1 MAKKDTDDTGLIT
14 FSEFR
19 EFMFHNIV
27 PLEDIDDYKG
37 MPILK
42 ILPFWRKNELIPFI
56 QKGKHLK
63 ISFAELIWLRI
74 LDTLRQFSYPI
85 QQTFKV
91 CHYFFKDAYDN
102 DLPKRN
108 MEYNHEMLSKK
119 KQAGTLTEQDL
130 LTLAHLENF
139 LNDKVLLHILK
150 SDINYLTGLVT
161 ECITNREERG
171 ILIFQDGR
179 VAESNGEILRTHG
192 NYKVDITEPHIYLSI
207 PYYLKEFI
215 DSDQLSTIFLPQ
227 VLNEREKD
235 VLREMKNRNVK
246 QITIVLKGGDVEKI
260 SSTREGILTG
270 QQAKQIKEILGLR
283 NYEQITLDTLDE
295 STLKIKKTKK
305 KI

>member
-1 MAKKDTDDTGLIT
+1 MEKKGAKNTDLIT

-27 PLEDIDDYKG
+27 PLEDISDYRG
-37 MPILK
+37 APISRM
-42 ILPFWRKNELIPFI
+42 LPFWRKNELMPFI

-74 LDTLRQFSYPI
+74 LDTLRQFSYPL
-85 QQTFKV
+85 QQTVKV

-108 MEYNHEMLSKK
+108 MEYNQAMLSKK
-119 KQAGTLTEQDL
+119 KQAGTLTEEDS
-130 LTLAHLENF
+130 LTLEHLENF
-139 LNDKVLLHILK
+139 LKDKVLLHILK
-150 SDINYLTGLVT
+150 TDINYLTGLVT
-161 ECITNREERG
+161 ECITSREERG

-192 NYKVDITEPHIYLSI
+192 NYSVDITEPHIYLSI
-207 PYYLKEFI
+207 PFYLKEFI
-215 DSDQLSTIFLPQ
+215 ESEQLSTIFLPQ
-227 VLNEREKD
+227 VLNDDEKK

-260 SSTREGILTG
+260 SSTKEGILTG
-270 QQAKQIKEILGLR
+270 QQAKQIKQILGLR
-283 NYEQITLDTLDE
+283 NYEQITLDTLNE
-295 STLKIKKTKK
+295 SSLKIKKTKK